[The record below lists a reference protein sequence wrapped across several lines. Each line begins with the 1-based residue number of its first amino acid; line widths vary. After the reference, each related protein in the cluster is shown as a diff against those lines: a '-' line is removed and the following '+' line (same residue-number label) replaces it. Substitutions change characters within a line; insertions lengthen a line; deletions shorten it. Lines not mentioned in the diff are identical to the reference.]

1 MNNNIRRKKNLV
13 IERLNRRL
21 LGESEM
27 DCPKAT
33 QDLELN
39 TKNRDSSI
47 KSGHIKYGPLNV
59 SSGYRIQNLTVLF
72 LCVCDPQWSFLFS
85 QNLLWI
91 RCNYSRAKSLNV

>member
-1 MNNNIRRKKNLV
+1 MSNNVRRRKNLV

-27 DCPKAT
+27 DCPKAS

-47 KSGHIKYGPLNV
+47 KSEHIKYGPVGCTILNV
-59 SSGYRIQNLTVLF
+59 TQLELVIRGQKVVQLIRIKFLMSGKKEIHNSLTIL
-72 LCVCDPQWSFLFS
+72 
-85 QNLLWI
+85 
-91 RCNYSRAKSLNV
+91 